1 MKCSNAVY
9 DFCIN
14 QGTDLTV
21 PLVLTDATGEPVDL
35 EGYTAAMQ
43 IRTLI
48 DSMTAVDTLTTAN
61 GRILL
66 EATQGKLTLK
76 FPNAVTEEYP
86 AQNLFYDIEIT
97 SSGGEIT
104 RILQG
109 KVSVSPEVTRVS
121 GTDQ

>member
-43 IRTLI
+43 IRTLVE
-48 DSMTAVDTLTTAN
+48 SPEAVDTLTTGN

-66 EATQGKLTLK
+66 EADQGKLTLK
-76 FPNAVTEEYP
+76 FPNEVTALFP
-86 AQNLFYDIEIT
+86 AQQMVYDVEIT
-97 SSGGEIT
+97 SGGGEIT